1 MVVSVAFPLLLRIAV
16 PRVIEPSMKVT
27 EPVGVPVP
35 DAGLTVAVNVTAWPK
50 TDELSE
56 EVRLVVVAVAALTV
70 SVAAVVVA
78 LRPAALLKTAW
89 Y

>member
-1 MVVSVAFPLLLRIAV
+1 M
-16 PRVIEPSMKVT
+16 
-27 EPVGVPVP
+27 GVPVP
-35 DAGLTVAVNVTAWPK
+35 DDGFTVAVNVTDWPK

-56 EVRLVVVAVAALTV
+56 EVSGVVVAAAALTV

-89 Y
+89 YWSP